1 MKVHVVS
8 ESIGDETILRVF
20 VDALVGEPT
29 DTHAESVERGRHGL
43 TSLQRAIPT
52 AVRASYYA
60 GARGLVIV
68 ADSNGSSLKPPTRMN
83 ALWDVVNQTRSG
95 LAPRTT
101 PFSVAI
107 GLAVPSIEAWL
118 RFGEDPQAT
127 EASWSD
133 VKSPGSSSPERI
145 RAMKRKIYGTDAP
158 NVPMML
164 TVGVARARQV
174 AADLPALEAAF
185 PIGFKP
191 LAAELRSWRVD
202 Q

>member
-1 MKVHVVS
+1 MKNLWEMVNRARS
-8 ESIGDETILRVF
+8 ELR
-20 VDALVGEPT
+20 P
-29 DTHAESVERGRHGL
+29 
-43 TSLQRAIPT
+43 RA
-52 AVRASYYA
+52 
-60 GARGLVIV
+60 
-68 ADSNGSSLKPPTRMN
+68 
-83 ALWDVVNQTRSG
+83 
-95 LAPRTT
+95 T
-101 PFSVAI
+101 PFGVAI

-145 RAMKRKIYGTDAP
+145 RAMKRKIYGTDKP

-164 TVGVARARQV
+164 SVGVARARQV

-191 LAAELRSWRVD
+191 FATALRSWRVD